1 MINFLNQ
8 KFKEVYIM
16 KEDIAINEL
25 LMKFKGRLSYRQF
38 NPLKRARFDIKFY
51 KLCESDQAFA
61 MNL

>member
-1 MINFLNQ
+1 
-8 KFKEVYIM
+8 M

-61 MNL
+61 TNF